1 MAHFTA
7 DDSRSPSAGGMNE
20 HAALKA
26 DVSTALAVASGFDAS
41 HIAVTVERDEIVLSG
56 LVATK
61 ADLASAIIVAETTA
75 SDHPVR
81 NRIVVAQ
88 SVLDNLGEVG

>member
-1 MAHFTA
+1 MASCET
-7 DDSRSPSAGGMNE
+7 SPSSRKTDMSE
-20 HAALKA
+20 EAALTA
-26 DVSTALAVASGFDAS
+26 NVSTALAVASGFDAS
-41 HIAVTVERDEIVLSG
+41 HIAVSVEQDEIVLTG

-75 SDHPVR
+75 SDHTVR

-88 SVLDNLGEVG
+88 SVLDNLGEAV

>member
-1 MAHFTA
+1 MASYEISQS
-7 DDSRSPSAGGMNE
+7 SRKSDLNE
-20 HAALKA
+20 DAALTA

-61 ADLASAIIVAETTA
+61 AELASAILVAETTA
-75 SDHPVR
+75 SDHTVR
-81 NRIVVAQ
+81 NRIIVAQ
-88 SVLDNLGEVG
+88 SVLDNLGEAV